1 MVNNKKSNIKDFFGA
16 SSLGRG
22 ESMPSPRELNKASGV
37 LGAINGL
44 MGLAKRLKK
53 K

>member
-1 MVNNKKSNIKDFFGA
+1 MKKNTVQSNNKK
-16 SSLGRG
+16 
-22 ESMPSPRELNKASGV
+22 PSYRDLNKVSGIAS
-37 LGAINGL
+37 AINSL

>member
-1 MVNNKKSNIKDFFGA
+1 MKKNTMQSSNKK
-16 SSLGRG
+16 
-22 ESMPSPRELNKASGV
+22 PSYRDLNKVSGIAS
-37 LGAINGL
+37 AINGL